1 MPPVELTANPGENTS
16 NQPTTIT
23 PVPAAFVPPS
33 VKAKIG
39 IIYPPPEV
47 RNIVDKTASF
57 VARNGPSFES
67 KVKEAEANNSKFN
80 FLNPHDPYHAYY
92 LHKVKESMEGKAP
105 APGAPEQ
112 QQQQQTLAPTPS
124 MQSTAKVHTK
134 VQSEISK
141 FLEPIII
148 KDPPSEYEFMIEPP
162 SISAYDLDVVRLTA
176 QFVARNGR
184 QFLTSLMSKE
194 ARNPQFDFLKPAHGL
209 FNYFTKLVE
218 QYTKILI
225 PSRESLAK
233 LSNDIENQQK
243 IMDEVNYRV
252 EWVKH
257 QLRERAKEEE
267 AVEKER
273 AAYSQIDWHDFV
285 VVETVDYQPQEQGNF
300 PPPTTPEMVG
310 ARMLLQERL
319 DRTNF
324 QHITSTTMVSMSDLA
339 AEMDM
344 GSPPHSP
351 PPAMQ
356 SNVNMQE
363 MDMEQD
369 DDDMNAPP
377 PPQPPQPSLLHRG
390 GSSAPMMISRIPSN
404 QSPMP
409 PPFPPGIPT
418 TVLPPAIPTDKLP
431 APLKPQDVIIK
442 SYDPKQKMLTINQGE
457 QYLISP
463 ITKEKIPANSISSH
477 TKYALLDP
485 SWIQRREKEVAEQ
498 QEKEQVYEP
507 GSFVELELKKFAER
521 RTDIFG
527 MGVQETTIG
536 RKIGE
541 EDRRADDK
549 VQWDG
554 HTATAEKTSKK
565 AMANIT
571 IEDQINAIHRSQG
584 LLEDEASAAN
594 RIGPSIPKP
603 VTTSSYPST
612 AKTIQKP
619 PQLSPLVA
627 KPMVPMGGQPQRT
640 LVATPI
646 LSRPGMQP
654 VTLLPQATHTMVA
667 MPSMVAVAP
676 QPPIHPPPIADEPS
690 AKRPKTEDQL
700 MPEED
705 FYKTFGKGQ
714 VTITIQLPIV
724 PEKPEW
730 NLNGQAI
737 PLTLPITD
745 PITVIKAKLS
755 DLLGGMPAG
764 KQKLVYNDMF
774 VKDSNS
780 LGFYNMMKGS
790 VVYLQLKERGGRKK

>member
-1 MPPVELTANPGENTS
+1 MPPVELPGSTGEGTTA
-16 NQPTTIT
+16 QPTTIT
-23 PVPAAFVPPS
+23 PVPAAFVPPA

-57 VARNGPSFES
+57 VAKNGPSFES

-80 FLNPHDPYHAYY
+80 FLNSHDPYHAYY
-92 LHKVKESMEGKAP
+92 LHKVKEFMEGKGA
-105 APGAPEQ
+105 APGTAEQ
-112 QQQQQTLAPTPS
+112 QSAIAPTPS
-124 MQSTAKVHTK
+124 MQPATTKVPTK

-162 SISAYDLDVVRLTA
+162 SISAIELDIVRLTA

-225 PSRESLAK
+225 PPRDYAAK
-233 LSNDIENQQK
+233 LTNDIENQQK

-257 QLRERAKEEE
+257 QLREKAKEEE

-300 PPPTTPEMVG
+300 PPPTTPDMVG
-310 ARMLLQERL
+310 ARMLLQERF
-319 DRTNF
+319 DRNNF
-324 QHITSTTMVSMSDLA
+324 QHITSTTMMNMSDLA

-351 PPAMQ
+351 PSAMM

-363 MDMEQD
+363 MDMDQD
-369 DDDMNAPP
+369 DDDMNT
-377 PPQPPQPSLLHRG
+377 PQAPQPSRNIP
-390 GSSAPMMISRIPSN
+390 SAPTMISRISN
-404 QSPMP
+404 NQH
-409 PPFPPGIPT
+409 PFPPPLPPGLPT
-418 TVLPPAIPTDKLP
+418 TGLPPAIPTDKLP

-442 SYDPKQKMLTINQGE
+442 AYNPKDKMMTINQGE

-485 SWIQRREKEVAEQ
+485 IWIQRREKEMNEQ
-498 QEKEQVYEP
+498 QEKDQVYEP

-527 MGVQETTIG
+527 TGIQETIIG

-571 IEDQINAIHRSQG
+571 MEDQINAIHRSQG
-584 LLEDEASAAN
+584 LLDDDASAAN
-594 RIGPSIPKP
+594 RIGPTIPKP
-603 VTTSSYPST
+603 TSTTSSSTYSST

-619 PQLSPLVA
+619 PQLSSLVA
-627 KPMVPMGGQPQRT
+627 KPMVSMGATAQRT
-640 LVATPI
+640 IVATPI
-646 LSRPGMQP
+646 ISRPGIQP
-654 VTLLPQATHTMVA
+654 VAILPQATHTMVA
-667 MPSMVAVAP
+667 MQPVVAVAP
-676 QPPIHPPPIADEPS
+676 QPPIHPPPLAEEPS
-690 AKRPKTEDQL
+690 AKRIKTEDQL
-700 MPEED
+700 MPEEE
-705 FYKTFGKGQ
+705 FYRRFGKNQ

-730 NLNGQAI
+730 NLNGQAL

-745 PITVIKAKLS
+745 PISVIKAKLS

-780 LGFYNMMKGS
+780 LGFYNMVKGS
-790 VVYLQLKERGGRKK
+790 VVYLQMKERGGRKK

>member
-1 MPPVELTANPGENTS
+1 MPPVELPGSTGEGAST
-16 NQPTTIT
+16 QPTTMT
-23 PVPAAFVPPS
+23 PTPPTFAPPS

-47 RNIVDKTASF
+47 RNIVDKTATF
-57 VARNGPSFES
+57 VAKNGPSFES
-67 KVKEAEANNSKFN
+67 KVKEAEANNPKFN
-80 FLNPHDPYHAYY
+80 FLNPNDPYHAYY
-92 LHKVKESMEGKAP
+92 LHKVRESTEGKGVTL
-105 APGAPEQ
+105 GAAEQ
-112 QQQQQTLAPTPS
+112 QSSIVPTPII
-124 MQSTAKVHTK
+124 QPVTAKMPTK
-134 VQSEISK
+134 VQNDISK

-162 SISAYDLDVVRLTA
+162 SISAIELDIVRLTA

-225 PSRESLAK
+225 PPRDFAAK
-233 LSNDIENQQK
+233 LTNDIENQQK

-257 QLRERAKEEE
+257 QMREKAKEEE

-300 PPPTTPEMVG
+300 PPPTTPDMVG
-310 ARMLLQERL
+310 ARMLLQERF
-319 DRTNF
+319 DRNNF
-324 QHITSTTMVSMSDLA
+324 QHITSTTMMNMSDLA

-344 GSPPHSP
+344 ESPPHSP
-351 PPAMQ
+351 PTAMM
-356 SNVNMQE
+356 STVNMQE

-369 DDDMNAPP
+369 DDDMGAPQ
-377 PPQPPQPSLLHRG
+377 PPQPPQQSRP
-390 GSSAPMMISRIPSN
+390 APAPPTMITRIPAGQPSF
-404 QSPMP
+404 P
-409 PPFPPGIPT
+409 PPLPSGLPST
-418 TVLPPAIPTDKLP
+418 ALPPALPTDKFP

-442 SYDPKQKMLTINQGE
+442 AYNPKEKMLTVHQGE
-457 QYLISP
+457 QYVISP
-463 ITKEKIPANSISSH
+463 ITNEKIPASSISSH

-485 SWIQRREKEVAEQ
+485 QWIQRREKEMAEQ
-498 QEKEQVYEP
+498 HEKEQVYEA

-527 MGVQETTIG
+527 TGIQETTIG

-571 IEDQINAIHRSQG
+571 MEDQISAIHRSQG
-584 LLEDEASAAN
+584 LLDDEASAAN
-594 RIGPSIPKP
+594 RIGPAIPKP
-603 VTTSSYPST
+603 TVSSTSTYSST

-627 KPMVPMGGQPQRT
+627 KPMIPIGAASQRT
-640 LVATPI
+640 IVAAPI
-646 LSRPGMQP
+646 ISRPGIP
-654 VTLLPQATHTMVA
+654 SVPIIPQATHAMIA
-667 MPSMVAVAP
+667 MPSVVAVAS
-676 QPPIHPPPIADEPS
+676 QPPMHPPPIVEEPA
-690 AKRPKTEDQL
+690 AKRTKTEDQL
-700 MPEED
+700 MPEEE
-705 FYKTFGKGQ
+705 FYKRFGKGQ

-745 PITVIKAKLS
+745 PISVIKAKLS

-764 KQKLVYNDMF
+764 KQKLVYNEIF

-780 LGFYNMMKGS
+780 LGFYNMVKGS

>member
-1 MPPVELTANPGENTS
+1 MPPVELPTNAGENTS
-16 NQPTTIT
+16 NQPTNII

-92 LHKVKESMEGKAP
+92 LHKVKEFMEGKATM
-105 APGAPEQ
+105 PGTTEQ
-112 QQQQQTLAPTPS
+112 QTIAPTPS
-124 MQSTAKVHTK
+124 MQTTANKIQTK
-134 VQSEISK
+134 VQSDISK

-162 SISAYDLDVVRLTA
+162 SISAYDLDIVKLTA

-225 PSRESLAK
+225 PSKELLIK
-233 LSNDIENQQK
+233 ISNDIENQQK
-243 IMDEVNYRV
+243 VMDEVNYRV

-310 ARMLLQERL
+310 ARMLLQERF
-319 DRTNF
+319 DRNNF
-324 QHITSTTMVSMSDLA
+324 QHITSTTMINMSDLS

-351 PPAMQ
+351 PSAMT
-356 SNVNMQE
+356 STVNMQE

-369 DDDMNAPP
+369 DEDMNVPP
-377 PPQPPQPSLLHRG
+377 PLQIPQPPLMPRG
-390 GSSAPMMISRIPSN
+390 VPPPHAPMMISRIPTS
-404 QSPMP
+404 QPPLP
-409 PPFPPGIPT
+409 PPLPPGLPT
-418 TVLPPAIPTDKLP
+418 TALPPAIRTDKLP

-442 SYDPKQKMLTINQGE
+442 SYNPKDKMVTINQGE

-463 ITKEKIPANSISSH
+463 ITKEKIPVNSISSH
-477 TKYALLDP
+477 TKFALLDP
-485 SWIQRREKEVAEQ
+485 AWIQRREKEVAEQ

-507 GSFVELELKKFAER
+507 GSHVELELKKFAER

-527 MGVQETTIG
+527 MGSQETIIG

-541 EDRRADDK
+541 EERRPDDK

-565 AMANIT
+565 ALANIT
-571 IEDQINAIHRSQG
+571 IEEQINAIHRSQG
-584 LLEDEASAAN
+584 LIDDEASAAN

-603 VTTSSYPST
+603 TTTTTYSST

-619 PQLSPLVA
+619 PQLSPLVT
-627 KPMVPMGGQPQRT
+627 KPMVPIAAPPQRT

-646 LSRPGMQP
+646 MPRPGIQP
-654 VTLLPQATHTMVA
+654 VTILPQPTHTMVA
-667 MPSMVAVAP
+667 MPPMVAVAP
-676 QPPIHPPPIADEPS
+676 QPPLHPPPLPEEPA
-690 AKRPKTEDQL
+690 AKRSKTEDQL
-700 MPEED
+700 IPEEE
-705 FYKTFGKGQ
+705 FYKTFGRGQ
-714 VTITIQLPIV
+714 VTITVQLPIV

-737 PLTLPITD
+737 PLTLPIAD
-745 PITVIKAKLS
+745 PISVIKAKLS

-764 KQKLVYNDMF
+764 KQKLVYNEMF

>member
-1 MPPVELTANPGENTS
+1 MPPVELTTNAGENAG
-16 NQPTTIT
+16 NQPTTIV

-67 KVKEAEANNSKFN
+67 KVKEAESNNAKFN

-92 LHKVKESMEGKAP
+92 LHKVKEFMEGKA
-105 APGAPEQ
+105 AMPGTAEQ
-112 QQQQQTLAPTPS
+112 QQQQQTLALTPS
-124 MQSTAKVHTK
+124 MQTNANK
-134 VQSEISK
+134 VQTKAQSDISK

-162 SISAYDLDVVRLTA
+162 SISAYELDIVKLTA

-225 PSRESLAK
+225 PSKELLTK
-233 LSNDIENQQK
+233 LSVDIDNQQK

-273 AAYSQIDWHDFV
+273 AAYSQIDWHEFV

-319 DRTNF
+319 DRNNF
-324 QHITSTTMVSMSDLA
+324 QHITSTTMVSMSDLS

-351 PPAMQ
+351 PSAMM
-356 SNVNMQE
+356 STVNMQE

-369 DDDMNAPP
+369 DDDMNVPPPPQAPQPPFIHRGAPP
-377 PPQPPQPSLLHRG
+377 PPV
-390 GSSAPMMISRIPSN
+390 MISRIPAN
-404 QSPMP
+404 QP
-409 PPFPPGIPT
+409 PLPPGLPT
-418 TVLPPAIPTDKLP
+418 NTLPPAIPTDKLP
-431 APLKPQDVIIK
+431 TPLKPQDVIIK
-442 SYDPKQKMLTINQGE
+442 SYNPKEKMLTIHQGE

-463 ITKEKIPANSISSH
+463 ITKEKILANSISSH

-485 SWIQRREKEVAEQ
+485 AWIQRREKEVAEQ

-507 GSFVELELKKFAER
+507 GSHVELELKKFAER

-527 MGVQETTIG
+527 MGSQETIIG

-541 EDRRADDK
+541 EERRPDDK

-565 AMANIT
+565 ALANIT
-571 IEDQINAIHRSQG
+571 IEEQINAIHRSQG
-584 LLEDEASAAN
+584 LIDDDSSAAN

-603 VTTSSYPST
+603 TTTSTYSST

-619 PQLSPLVA
+619 PQLSTLVT
-627 KPMVPMGGQPQRT
+627 KPMAPMNAPPQRT
-640 LVATPI
+640 LLATQIMP
-646 LSRPGMQP
+646 RPGMQP
-654 VTLLPQATHTMVA
+654 VTILPQPTHTMVA
-667 MPSMVAVAP
+667 MSSMVAVAP
-676 QPPIHPPPIADEPS
+676 QPPLHPPPLAEEPS
-690 AKRPKTEDQL
+690 AKRSKTEDQL
-700 MPEED
+700 MPEEE
-705 FYKTFGKGQ
+705 FFKTFGRGQ
-714 VTITIQLPIV
+714 VTITVQLPIV

-737 PLTLPITD
+737 PLTMPLTD
-745 PITVIKAKLS
+745 PISVIKAKLS

-780 LGFYNMMKGS
+780 LGFYNMMNGS